1 MDLSWSFELKGK
13 RYVFNYKRFF
23 QALLVGLLIF
33 FCVGLFL
40 YYYLYQQEYFLYSIL
55 FCLPIILSS
64 FWYGKKAGFCV
75 AILFSGISIL
85 NMKAGQY
92 EYLRCDLLQIMTF
105 LLLSYLTGLLKEKIR
120 YSEKIIEYQAYHDML
135 TGLPNRLKFEE
146 LLRSE
151 LEKTKQTNSKLAVY
165 LLDLDKF
172 KYINDTLGH
181 LAGDKLLVQVSQRL
195 RNGFRGDNIVFARSA
210 GDEFLVF
217 KPDVADKQEVID
229 LAFKLMQC
237 FHEKFTIHGRE
248 LYLTISIGIS
258 MYPTHGDNAKSLIS
272 YADIAVNKI
281 KEVGKN
287 AYQFFN
293 LEMDKVIT
301 ERVHIANKMR
311 QVVDENAFDVFELHY
326 QPMIEV
332 KSGKIVTVEA
342 LLRWNHPQEGLLYP
356 HRFIQIAEETGTI
369 IPIGKW
375 VLQTACEQIKYWQE
389 KYQPSLKLAV
399 NISEQQL
406 RDDHFL
412 EDILQVLEK
421 TQFKP
426 DCLELEI
433 TETIAMNDSG
443 RNIGILN
450 ELRKIG
456 VRVALDDFG
465 TGYSSL
471 SYLSTLP
478 INLLKVDYQLVKE
491 IPINLKN
498 SAIAASIISLASS
511 LDYEVVAEGVETK
524 AQFVFFRQN
533 KCAYIQGFLF
543 SKPLPPEELEF
554 LLENENMVAFT
565 TDND

>member
-1 MDLSWSFELKGK
+1 ME
-13 RYVFNYKRFF
+13 
-23 QALLVGLLIF
+23 
-33 FCVGLFL
+33 
-40 YYYLYQQEYFLYSIL
+40 
-55 FCLPIILSS
+55 SS
-64 FWYGKKAGFCV
+64 
-75 AILFSGISIL
+75 
-85 NMKAGQY
+85 
-92 EYLRCDLLQIMTF
+92 
-105 LLLSYLTGLLKEKIR
+105 
-120 YSEKIIEYQAYHDML
+120 
-135 TGLPNRLKFEE
+135 
-146 LLRSE
+146 
-151 LEKTKQTNSKLAVY
+151 
-165 LLDLDKF
+165 
-172 KYINDTLGH
+172 
-181 LAGDKLLVQVSQRL
+181 
-195 RNGFRGDNIVFARSA
+195 
-210 GDEFLVF
+210 
-217 KPDVADKQEVID
+217 
-229 LAFKLMQC
+229 
-237 FHEKFTIHGRE
+237 
-248 LYLTISIGIS
+248 
-258 MYPTHGDNAKSLIS
+258 
-272 YADIAVNKI
+272 
-281 KEVGKN
+281 
-287 AYQFFN
+287 
-293 LEMDKVIT
+293 
-301 ERVHIANKMR
+301 
-311 QVVDENAFDVFELHY
+311 
-326 QPMIEV
+326 
-332 KSGKIVTVEA
+332 
-342 LLRWNHPQEGLLYP
+342 QEGLLYP